1 MHWLIKLLLIAII
14 LAFGVGGLNLWHNT
28 YLLGSLYSTGGPM
41 IAIFGALAPIV
52 GIAGAGYLIKQIVK
66 A

>member
-1 MHWLIKLLLIAII
+1 MHWLIKLLLIVII
-14 LAFGVGGLNLWHNT
+14 LAFGVGGLNLWYNT
-28 YLLGSLYSTGGPM
+28 YWLGSLYSTGGLM

-52 GIAGAGYLIKQIVK
+52 GVIATAYIIKKIVK

>member
-1 MHWLIKLLLIAII
+1 MHWLLKLLLVAII
-14 LAFGVGGLNLWHNT
+14 LAFGVGGLNLWYNT
-28 YLLGSLYSTGGPM
+28 YWLGSLYSTGGPM

-52 GIAGAGYLIKQIVK
+52 GVFGAIYIIKKIVQ